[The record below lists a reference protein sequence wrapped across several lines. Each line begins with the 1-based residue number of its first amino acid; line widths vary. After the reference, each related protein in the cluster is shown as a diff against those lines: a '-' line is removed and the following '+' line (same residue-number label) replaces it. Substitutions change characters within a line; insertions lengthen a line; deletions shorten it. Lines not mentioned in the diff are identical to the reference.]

1 MKSTLAAVLAAGL
14 ISAGPVSAA
23 LVTIDFE
30 SAPSFASIGNFYS
43 GLGVSFGPDAQ
54 AIQNDALGPYFS
66 NAPSPIGIMAPV
78 GTDAAMNVVSGF
90 NGVASLYYS
99 ASGAATVS
107 IWSGLNGTGSALGAF
122 NLTNNSQS
130 NGCADSPY
138 CNWTLASF
146 DLGLNVAKSITFG
159 NATNLAGFDNVS
171 VNEVPLPAALPLLA
185 FGLAGMGTLSRR
197 RKKAAV

>member
-66 NAPSPIGIMAPV
+66 NAPSPIGVMTAV
-78 GTDAAMNVVSGF
+78 GTDAAMNVASGF

-99 ASGAATVS
+99 STDAAAVS
-107 IWSGLNGTGSALGAF
+107 IWSGLNGTGSVLGVF
-122 NLTNNSQS
+122 NLTNNAQT
-130 NGCADSPY
+130 GCSDTGF
-138 CNWTLASF
+138 CNWNLASF

-159 NATNLAGFDNVS
+159 NTANMAGFDNVS

-197 RKKAAV
+197 RKQAAV